1 MKIDN
6 SMLQAGALCF
16 AGAIALTAALQDRWD
31 IVGAAMTGFFAVL
44 NIHPREPAP
53 PPEEPDQDSRASPR
67 AFTE

>member
-1 MKIDN
+1 MRIDN
-6 SMLQAGALCF
+6 SWLQAGALCF
-16 AGAIALTAALQDRWD
+16 AGAIAITAAVQDRWD

-53 PPEEPDQDSRASPR
+53 PPDDPDQNPRSGSR